1 MRATHKIF
9 VLVAIVLGVI
19 ALSAGIA
26 VAAGGGGDETSPA
39 VASDSNGPAGDDEA
53 GETKDDDGDSGED
66 SDQSLTGAFADKA
79 AEAALAVSG
88 GGTVVN
94 VESDDDA
101 AGYEVEIRK
110 ADGSD
115 VEVELDNGFNVVQ
128 REDD

>member
-1 MRATHKIF
+1 M
-9 VLVAIVLGVI
+9 
-19 ALSAGIA
+19 
-26 VAAGGGGDETSPA
+26 AAGGGGDETSPA
-39 VASDSNGPAGDDEA
+39 VASDNNGGAGHDEA
-53 GETKDDDGDSGED
+53 GETKGDDGESGED
-66 SDQSLTGAFADKA
+66 SDQSLTGASADKA